1 MLAPQR
7 EGSNVLIHTHT
18 KKGRGEKTWQDWREG
33 GEAAFVL
40 GTYTADSD
48 FCMMIRSRR
57 LGFATA
63 ALPPSSCVTRGK

>member
-1 MLAPQR
+1 MLLKEKEAMY
-7 EGSNVLIHTHT
+7 LFT
-18 KKGRGEKTWQDWREG
+18 KKGGGQKTWQYWREG

-40 GTYTADSD
+40 GTHTADSD

-63 ALPPSSCVTRGK
+63 ALPPSSCVTGGK